1 MNDKQASY
9 PIARNGHD
17 LHYPEV
23 GSEFGTPE
31 QEIQHLKMTIAGL
44 TRDLEA
50 ERAKLFRANEGARL
64 LDDRVWELQQLVHKM
79 NRSIGTRILD
89 ALRDLR
95 EVCVDSF
102 DSAFARWRAARAM
115 PGTSR

>member
-9 PIARNGHD
+9 TSARNGHD
-17 LHYPEV
+17 LHYPVV
-23 GSEFGTPE
+23 GPEFGTPE

-50 ERAKLFRANEGARL
+50 ERAKLVRATEGARL
-64 LDDRVWELQQLVHKM
+64 LDDRVWELQQLLQKM

-89 ALRDLR
+89 ALRALR
-95 EVCVDSF
+95 EVCVD
-102 DSAFARWRAARAM
+102 AFAR
-115 PGTSR
+115 